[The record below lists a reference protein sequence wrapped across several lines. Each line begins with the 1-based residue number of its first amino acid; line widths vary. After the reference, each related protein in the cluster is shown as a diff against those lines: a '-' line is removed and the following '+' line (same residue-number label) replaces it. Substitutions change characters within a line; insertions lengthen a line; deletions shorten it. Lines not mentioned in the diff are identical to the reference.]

1 MQQEAILP
9 TIAAYL
15 IETARMNHGKAP
27 SERDLAAHFA
37 VSRGQLREA
46 LAILEAMQV
55 IERRAKSGIYVKGGI
70 GGIEAMAFF
79 ARFSLPLENRQ
90 IFEAVEVRKIH
101 EIKAAELAA
110 SRATDENF
118 DHLRD
123 VLARSEARLHAGEG
137 LNELDQEFHLEIVRA
152 TQNTVFVT
160 ICTSFYALSQNRLKV
175 YFRSAARS
183 ARSHQ
188 EHLQI
193 FDALLRRD
201 AALSAALMVAHLRG
215 AMSYWSELLDAP
227 APEVAPEVAAIE
239 AAAIEAA
246 AVEAAAVGAAAVGGT
261 AQ

>member
-1 MQQEAILP
+1 MQQDDFLP
-9 TIAAYL
+9 TLAAYL
-15 IETARMNHGKAP
+15 IETARLNDGKAA
-27 SERDLAAHFA
+27 SERDLAGHFA

-55 IERRAKSGIYVKGGI
+55 IERRAKSGIYVNGGVS
-70 GGIEAMAFF
+70 GIDAMSFF
-79 ARFSLPLENRQ
+79 ARFGLPLENRQ

-110 SRATDENF
+110 SRATEENF
-118 DHLRD
+118 DRLRD
-123 VLARSEARLHAGEG
+123 VLARSEVRLRAGKG
-137 LNELDQEFHLEIVRA
+137 LDELDQEFHLEIVRA

-175 YFRSAARS
+175 YFRSAERNE
-183 ARSHQ
+183 RSHQ

-201 AALSAALMVAHLRG
+201 AALSSALMVSHLRG

-227 APEVAPEVAAIE
+227 ATGGSAE
-239 AAAIEAA
+239 
-246 AVEAAAVGAAAVGGT
+246 GAAR
-261 AQ
+261 

>member
-55 IERRAKSGIYVKGGI
+55 IERRAKSGIYVNRGI

-118 DHLRD
+118 DRLRD

-152 TQNTVFVT
+152 TQNTVFVS

-188 EHLQI
+188 EHQQI

-246 AVEAAAVGAAAVGGT
+246 AVGGT
-261 AQ
+261 AVVGTAVVGTAQ